1 MKFAFF
7 TYDGHGLPIAFKLH
21 QEGYDVIVGQAENLE
36 HMPKENEILKERR
49 LKLYDGLI
57 EKVSADKL
65 LELLRKENPEDWFV
79 IADFNY
85 VFPYT
90 EKLAKLG
97 FKGLLPTKEDFEF
110 EENREKAKDL
120 VLRRYPIFSQLEVY
134 EFESV
139 NNAIQFLQE
148 NQDKIFGVKG
158 FNPEAPTY
166 FPASNN
172 PKIAHEELIDILQ
185 QEKKLYESEGFILE
199 EKVEDLLEFVPEI
212 ITFDG
217 EIVGMS
223 VDVEAKYFGA
233 GDIGPQ
239 TGCSAD
245 IVFWIDKNDPA
256 FQKLYELFFEPIE
269 EIIFRE
275 NQMVIWDAGVIYSP
289 SRDKFFFTEC
299 SSLREGYNS
308 VFTKLSTLDK
318 VSDYYFSIMNKQFI
332 YQGGFG
338 TSIRIFNELEDE
350 KNKGFSMGNIKII
363 ANLQNKDIWLWDVYL
378 KNSKILN
385 VGYDRNL
392 AVITTK
398 TNNWKEG
405 FRKIDEF
412 LSKGEEFI
420 FPAMYFKRYWDLIQT
435 DYPNNFVNRMQFL
448 EKFLNKKLERKF
460 VSDFESLTEFVQK
473 LEEEEEEEE
482 DTTKQI
488 REDLLRFLDE
498 I

>member
-7 TYDGHGLPIAFKLH
+7 TYDGRGLPIAFKLQ
-21 QEGYDVIVGQAENLE
+21 QEGYDVIVGQAENLK

-79 IADFNY
+79 IADFNS

-110 EENREKAKDL
+110 EENRDKAKDL
-120 VLRRYPIFSQLEVY
+120 VSRRYPIFSDLEVI
-134 EFESV
+134 EFQKVEDAV
-139 NNAIQFLQE
+139 KFLQE
-148 NQDKIFGVKG
+148 NQDKIYGVKS

-166 FPASNN
+166 FPVSKNL
-172 PKIAHEELIDILQ
+172 KIAREEVIDILQ
-185 QEKKLYESEGFILE
+185 QKKQFYESEGFILE
-199 EKVEDLLEFVPEI
+199 EKIEDLIEFIPEI
-212 ITFDG
+212 ITFDR

-223 VDVEAKYFGA
+223 VAVEDKYFGP
-233 GDIGPQ
+233 GNTGPQ

-245 IVFWIDKNDPA
+245 IVFWIDKNEEA

-275 NQMVIWDAGVIYSP
+275 NQMVIWDAGVMYSP
-289 SRDKFFFTEC
+289 SREKFYFTEYC
-299 SSLREGYNS
+299 SNREGYNV
-308 VFTKLSTLDK
+308 VFTKLASLGK
-318 VSDYYFSIMNKQFI
+318 VSDYYLAIMNKDFI
-332 YQGGFG
+332 YSAHFG
-338 TSIRIFNELEDE
+338 CSIRIFNELTDE
-350 KNKGFSMGNIKII
+350 KNKGYVISDTRLI
-363 ANLQNKDIWLWDVYL
+363 ANLSNKDIWLWDVYL
-378 KNSKILN
+378 KNGKILN
-385 VGYDRNL
+385 VGCDKNL

-412 LSKGEEFI
+412 LSKGEEFV

-473 LEEEEEEEE
+473 LEEEEK
-482 DTTKQI
+482 TTKQI